1 MTSPHL
7 TDRLHLS
14 PVYNHIL
21 IDLGDLNNPMT
32 PSEIEEGDHLLI
44 PNKNPAKNKFQ
55 VYTMYKHV
63 DKKIRPVQIFQK
75 DATSDDP
82 FPKIPQNHN
91 SPIILHTKNN
101 ITSQGNIPLYQSVHT
116 DIVLA
121 IKPEFAEAI
130 RTKKKNH
137 EYQKYKI
144 EPTVIR
150 FWLYETEPVNA
161 IQYVISVGSIK
172 TPGQVQDST
181 GLGNDDFDKGF
192 KNSKSLTPKQYSNPI
207 YVTRKTQENNLTQIY
222 KYLTQDKIPV
232 IQNLQAQ

>member
-21 IDLGDLNNPMT
+21 IDLGDLNDPIT

-101 ITSQGNIPLYQSVHT
+101 ITS
-116 DIVLA
+116 
-121 IKPEFAEAI
+121 
-130 RTKKKNH
+130 
-137 EYQKYKI
+137 
-144 EPTVIR
+144 
-150 FWLYETEPVNA
+150 
-161 IQYVISVGSIK
+161 
-172 TPGQVQDST
+172 
-181 GLGNDDFDKGF
+181 
-192 KNSKSLTPKQYSNPI
+192 
-207 YVTRKTQENNLTQIY
+207 
-222 KYLTQDKIPV
+222 
-232 IQNLQAQ
+232 